1 MSDNIYNN
9 NPNIINLD
17 KKSKSKKAVAE
28 TPTLSDLEERFSHDV
43 SASVLEW
50 LEYKEQRKE
59 QYNPMGLK
67 KMLTQL
73 ENNIEIYGE
82 SAVIR
87 IIDESMAN
95 GWKGIIYDRLK
106 GGENETNRRDHPKE
120 VREFCGIRPL

>member
-9 NPNIINLD
+9 NPNIINID
-17 KKSKSKKAVAE
+17 KKSKSKKAVAD
-28 TPTLSDLEERFSHDV
+28 TPTLLDLEERFSHDV
-43 SASVLEW
+43 SVSVLEW

-59 QYNPMGLK
+59 RYNPMGLK

-73 ENNIEIYGE
+73 ENNIDKYGE
-82 SAVIR
+82 SAVIG

-106 GGENETNRRDHPKE
+106 GGENETNRRDHTEE